1 MLKQIKEEILNK
13 GVLTNDQISYLINY
27 PEDSIEPLLDLAYEI
42 KKFYFSKDIDLC
54 SIVNVKSGLCSED
67 CTFCAQSS
75 HYDTG
80 AVTYEYIDD
89 NRLKSAI
96 EFYRSKGVK
105 RFSIVTSG
113 KTLDEKT
120 FQKVLKDVAFVK
132 STGMIPDVSIGILSK
147 EQLLKLKEAGLNG
160 FHHNLETSRSFFKN
174 ICTTHDYE
182 EDVETVKNAIEAGL
196 YVCSGGIF
204 GIGESWEDRLELAME
219 LKDLK
224 VPSIPINF
232 LNPIKGTPL
241 EGTSILSE
249 NEALKIIAIYR
260 ILLPD
265 RHIRVCGGRN
275 TIFSLETKKRILR
288 SGASGIMVGDYL
300 TTTGFP
306 IESDMEDLK
315 NEK

>member
-241 EGTSILSE
+241 EG
-249 NEALKIIAIYR
+249 
-260 ILLPD
+260 
-265 RHIRVCGGRN
+265 
-275 TIFSLETKKRILR
+275 
-288 SGASGIMVGDYL
+288 
-300 TTTGFP
+300 
-306 IESDMEDLK
+306 
-315 NEK
+315 

>member
-1 MLKQIKEEILNK
+1 MLEQIKKVIFNK
-13 GVLTNDQISYLINY
+13 GELTKDQISYLINY
-27 PEDSIEPLLDLAYEI
+27 PEDNIEPLLNVAYEI
-42 KKFYFSKDIDLC
+42 KKFYFSNVIDLC
-54 SIVNVKSGLCSED
+54 SIGNVKSGLCSED

-80 AVTYEYIDD
+80 AVTYEYIDED
-89 NRLKSAI
+89 KLKSAI
-96 EFYRSKGVK
+96 EFYKSKGVR

-113 KTLDEKT
+113 KTLDDKT
-120 FQKVLKDVAFVK
+120 FDKVLKDVALIK
-132 STGMIPDVSIGILSK
+132 EIGMIPDVSIGILSK

-182 EDVETVKNAIEAGL
+182 EDVETVKNAVEIGL
-196 YVCSGGIF
+196 YVCCGGIF
-204 GIGESWEDRLELAME
+204 GIGESWEDRVELAME

-224 VPSIPINF
+224 VQSVPINF

-241 EGTSILSE
+241 EKSRILSE

-275 TIFSLETKKRILR
+275 TIFSLHSKKRVLK

-300 TTTGFP
+300 TVAGFP
-306 IESDMEDLK
+306 IDSDIEDIK
-315 NEK
+315 NEQ